1 MYKMVL
7 IGVSVDVSGIG
18 ANWMLAYVSEAHI
31 HTLNQIVR
39 VFSSN
44 PESVLKYVGEMS
56 LDNFCEFYFMEK
68 WPYKSLPP
76 ENNLGV
82 YNRDELD
89 SFMSDTEFER
99 NIVRTDYHRVALTP
113 MGAVWFMA
121 DFKHSGAYEGIISS
135 HQVDIAD
142 LVKK

>member
-1 MYKMVL
+1 MMYKTVL

-76 ENNLGV
+76 ENNL
-82 YNRDELD
+82 
-89 SFMSDTEFER
+89 
-99 NIVRTDYHRVALTP
+99 RVLSLLTKLILP
-113 MGAVWFMA
+113 TW
-121 DFKHSGAYEGIISS
+121 
-135 HQVDIAD
+135 
-142 LVKK
+142 